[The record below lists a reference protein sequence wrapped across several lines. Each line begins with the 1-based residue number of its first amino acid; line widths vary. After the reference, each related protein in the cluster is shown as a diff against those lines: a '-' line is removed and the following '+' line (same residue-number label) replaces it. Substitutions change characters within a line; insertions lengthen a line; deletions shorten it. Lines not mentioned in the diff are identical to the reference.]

1 MTPFRA
7 FVVCKEEGRIVSGVR
22 RMEPDALPAGELTVR
37 VMYSSVNYK
46 DALAVQPNGKIVKTY
61 PIVPGIDLAGTVEA
75 SSDARFREGTAV
87 LATGYGLGV
96 SHPGGFSEYAR
107 IPADWAVPIPQ
118 GLTPREAMIIGTAG
132 FTAALS
138 IERLRA
144 HGVMPGQGPVAVSG
158 ATGGVGSMAVALL
171 AALGYEVAAGT
182 GKRDAEPFLRRIGAA
197 HVLSREEMAGDA
209 GKPLQRE
216 RWAGAVDPVGGETLA
231 ALLSA
236 VRYGGAVA
244 ASGLTGGAQVPAT
257 VYPFI
262 LRGVS
267 LLGIDSVQCP
277 HDVRMRIWS
286 LLASEWKP
294 PGGYEPLLG
303 DEIPLDRLPDALG
316 QLLRGE
322 AKGRVLVNLNA

>member
-1 MTPFRA
+1 
-7 FVVCKEEGRIVSGVR
+7 
-22 RMEPDALPAGELTVR
+22 
-37 VMYSSVNYK
+37 
-46 DALAVQPNGKIVKTY
+46 
-61 PIVPGIDLAGTVEA
+61 
-75 SSDARFREGTAV
+75 
-87 LATGYGLGV
+87 
-96 SHPGGFSEYAR
+96 
-107 IPADWAVPIPQ
+107 
-118 GLTPREAMIIGTAG
+118 
-132 FTAALS
+132 
-138 IERLRA
+138 
-144 HGVMPGQGPVAVSG
+144 
-158 ATGGVGSMAVALL
+158 MAVALL

-286 LLASEWKP
+286 
-294 PGGYEPLLG
+294 
-303 DEIPLDRLPDALG
+303 
-316 QLLRGE
+316 
-322 AKGRVLVNLNA
+322 NLNA